1 MQIAVPRWGFTLK
14 ICNVNSRPKE
24 SPDTEKLNQNPRIV
38 HLQIITIYSKCSSS
52 RGSLVFLYLGPPQ
65 GNNFSFQISIKIV
78 LSLRVFLKWIF
89 LQSGPLFFFCSKNCL
104 FSRLFFKNA
113 GGGWFTGEVEPKF
126 SRTLCG
132 LLGHS
137 CSLFSRALFLLS
149 RVYIIQNLLR
159 EKRLFS
165 VTLGCSA
172 LFLGIFNF
180 LAQNFLIFFG
190 QI

>member
-52 RGSLVFLYLGPPQ
+52 GGSLVFLYLGPPQ

-89 LQSGPLFFFCSKNCL
+89 LQSGPLFFFFAVKIAS
-104 FSRLFFKNA
+104 SRGYFLKMRGE
-113 GGGWFTGEVEPKF
+113 GGSQG
-126 SRTLCG
+126 R
-132 LLGHS
+132 
-137 CSLFSRALFLLS
+137 
-149 RVYIIQNLLR
+149 
-159 EKRLFS
+159 
-165 VTLGCSA
+165 
-172 LFLGIFNF
+172 
-180 LAQNFLIFFG
+180 
-190 QI
+190 